1 LTRPNNFNRHRELQ
15 RCAGSAAAGHR
26 GSDRADTYRENIME
40 KRRVLL
46 VDDVQLFLEQEKTF
60 FNRDDFQ
67 LLLARS
73 GQEALRIVREEKP
86 ELVFMDLYMPDMDGD
101 RCCHTIKADKGLRD
115 IPIIM
120 VTAGADEEDFERCW
134 QAGCDDIITKPIN
147 RHYFTAIIRKYLP
160 MPLRKAPRFI
170 ARLRVHFGPDP
181 QQLLTEYSVNVSTGG
196 LFIET
201 LNLLPL
207 GTPLTIE
214 FILPEQDRIIRSEGK
229 VAWLNH
235 PELMRNPN
243 LPVGMGLQFLNI
255 AFDDMN
261 AIREFIKRE
270 ALLPSW

>member
-1 LTRPNNFNRHRELQ
+1 LAKALRPRVPRRSMRDMDHAEI
-15 RCAGSAAAGHR
+15 C
-26 GSDRADTYRENIME
+26 RENIME
-40 KRRVLL
+40 KRKVLL

-67 LLLARS
+67 LLSARS
-73 GQEALRIVREEKP
+73 GLEALRIVREENP

-101 RCCHTIKADKGLRD
+101 RCCHTIKSDKVLRD

-120 VTAGADEEDFERCW
+120 VTAGADEDDFERCW

-147 RHYFTAIIRKYLP
+147 RHYFIAIIRKYLP
-160 MPLRKAPRFI
+160 LPLRKAPRFT
-170 ARLRVHFGPDP
+170 ARLRVHFGPNP

-207 GTPLTIE
+207 GTPLMIE
-214 FILPEQDRIIRSEGK
+214 FILPEQDKTIQSDGK

-235 PELMRNPN
+235 PEMMKNPN

-255 AFDDMN
+255 SFDDMN
-261 AIREFIKRE
+261 AIREFIKKE